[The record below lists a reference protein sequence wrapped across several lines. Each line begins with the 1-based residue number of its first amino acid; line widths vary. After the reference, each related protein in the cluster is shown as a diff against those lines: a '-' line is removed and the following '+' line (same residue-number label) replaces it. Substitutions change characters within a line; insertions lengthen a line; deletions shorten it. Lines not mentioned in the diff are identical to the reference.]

1 MCVAWK
7 DTRTGARAKK
17 REREETGKTGTGPCC
32 NKLGAH
38 DGKLGQTMCV
48 AWTDARTGTRAKKRE
63 REETGK
69 TGRAAVLQKA
79 GRAPWKTG
87 ENHVRGVG
95 GCTYGHTG
103 QKT

>member
-1 MCVAWK
+1 MVVAPRRLLRPSGIFHQAINRS
-7 DTRTGARAKK
+7 TACGIPTPGA
-17 REREETGKTGTGPCC
+17 
-32 NKLGAH
+32 
-38 DGKLGQTMCV
+38 
-48 AWTDARTGTRAKKRE
+48 GTRAKKRE

>member
-1 MCVAWK
+1 MHVPAHRPK
-7 DTRTGARAKK
+7 NENARK
-17 REREETGKTGTGPCC
+17 REKREQGRVAKNGALFLIQET
-32 NKLGAH
+32 A
-38 DGKLGQTMCV
+38 MSEIY
-48 AWTDARTGTRAKKRE
+48 TDSRNGTRPKKRE

-87 ENHVRGVG
+87 ENHVRGVD

-103 QKT
+103 QKTRR